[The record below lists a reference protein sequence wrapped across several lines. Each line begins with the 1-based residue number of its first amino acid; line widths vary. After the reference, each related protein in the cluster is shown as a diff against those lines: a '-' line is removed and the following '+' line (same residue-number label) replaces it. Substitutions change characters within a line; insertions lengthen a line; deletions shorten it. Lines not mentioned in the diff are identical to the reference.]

1 MKLKFEQIASLPR
14 LSWCVCIREHEEVA
28 HIRHGSWVETRDDG
42 FIEGAWDG
50 PFEAYRFDEAFMLAG
65 SGGRVVD
72 GTILFASPG
81 HMGER
86 LYSLSVANELYV
98 SNSFTFLLSQA
109 GQDLDIHYP
118 NYFFDF
124 LNHHQSGIRITNK
137 PIRIR
142 GGRYVYRHDCCNI
155 LVKPDLTITR
165 IEKNPGDPPM
175 DYSDYVAFLERTSR
189 SICENARHPARKQPY
204 RPLTTISQGYD
215 STAVSVLAGRAGC
228 REAVTFLKSV
238 SDDGYVDDSGT
249 AIAGYLGLQTTE
261 YERLDFN
268 KLSGLPTAEFY
279 LNPFGVTEA
288 LAVMQDQFAGS
299 LLMTGIF
306 GDYVWSTDRQSGLPL
321 LQEPNTDF
329 LNPAISWAEFR
340 LRVGFIHLPA
350 PACGAIHRPAIQRI
364 TQSREMTPWSLG
376 GSYDRPIARRI
387 VEEAG
392 VPRELF
398 GQHKSKG
405 APWSPHGFSLSS
417 PAGDRDFEAFYLANV
432 AGNTGRHSSAGARQ
446 DVRKRKINW
455 QRPLRKLLRR
465 FPVRIRRALM
475 WDRLDPRWGA
485 KHLYR
490 FHWGFE
496 RTKER
501 YQSALNQNR

>member
-1 MKLKFEQIASLPR
+1 MRFKFEQIASLPR
-14 LSWCVCIREHEEVA
+14 LSWCACIPKHEKVA
-28 HIRHGSWVETRDDG
+28 HIFHGPWVETRDDC
-42 FIEGAWDG
+42 FFEGAWDG
-50 PFEAYRFDEAFMLAG
+50 PLEACRFDDAIMLAG

-72 GTILFASPG
+72 GAILFASSS
-81 HMGER
+81 HMAER
-86 LYSLSVANELYV
+86 LYTVSVGDKLFV
-98 SNSFTFLLSQA
+98 SNSFTFLLTQA
-109 GQDLDIHYP
+109 EQKLDIHYP

-124 LNHHQSGIRITNK
+124 LYYHQCGIRITKK
-137 PIRIR
+137 PIRLQ
-142 GGRYVYRHDCCNI
+142 GGRYAYRHDCCNI

-165 IEKNPGDPPM
+165 IEKNPSDPPG
-175 DYSDYVAFLERTSR
+175 DYGDYVAFLERTIKA
-189 SICENARHPARKQPY
+189 ICKNAMHPDRRQTF
-204 RPLTTISQGYD
+204 RPVTTISQGYD
-215 STAVSVLAGRAGC
+215 STAVSALAGRAGC

-238 SDDGYVDDSGT
+238 SDDGYVDDCGT
-249 AIAGYLGLQTTE
+249 AIAGYLDLQTTE

-268 KLSGLPTAEFY
+268 KLPGLPTAEFY

-288 LAVMQDQFAGS
+288 LAVMEDQFSGS
-299 LLMTGIF
+299 LLMTGMF
-306 GDYVWSTDRQSGLPL
+306 GDYVWSTNRQSGLPL

-329 LNPAISWAEFR
+329 LNPTVIWTEFR
-340 LRVGFIHLPA
+340 LRAGFIHLPA
-350 PACGAIHRPAIQRI
+350 AACGAIHRPAIQRI
-364 TQSREMTPWSLG
+364 TRSKEMAPWSVG
-376 GSYDRPIARRI
+376 GDYDRPIARRI

-392 VPRELF
+392 VPRDLF

-417 PAGDRDFEAFYLANV
+417 PAGDRDFEAFYLARV
-432 AGNTGRHSSAGARQ
+432 ATKSGRRSSAGDRR

-475 WDRLDPRWGA
+475 WERLDPRWGS

-501 YQSALNQNR
+501 YQSALNPKR